1 MMEGVFLQWFTDL
14 FMFFLLYLIVTI
26 NLNFMYGYTGI
37 PHFGVSLSV
46 AGGGYVV
53 GALTGRILRAIYNV
67 YPELDFMYENS
78 KITNEINAYLAND
91 PFTGIGIF
99 ILIIVVSLA
108 LNAGLGYIVSRPAI
122 RLSGSYLIIVLIGM
136 AEAIRIIGMNYYPLV
151 GGTFWVHVPDVFNWM
166 GDLRTEGYMIICALI
181 TLGIFLLLQAM
192 STSPLGR
199 VVRAVRE
206 NPTSAECVGKDVVG
220 VRTKVVVLCSALT
233 SIAGVLYGFYI
244 HAVLSTSYTRASW
257 TFYPWLMFMVGGVGN
272 NMGATLGTFIFIAL
286 RRLIIF
292 FKHDIEIFVP
302 FQVQWLEQI
311 MTGVMLLL
319 IIIFR
324 PQGLLPEKPTKMR
337 GLNYGKFY
345 DEMEEKGV
353 KVPEKKAEKANIFK
367 RLLSVRKKAEA
378 R

>member
-1 MMEGVFLQWFTDL
+1 MIESLFLKWCIDL
-14 FMFFLLYLIVTI
+14 FMFFLLYLIVTM

-37 PHFGVSLSV
+37 PHFGISLSV

-53 GALTGRILRAIYNV
+53 GAFTGRILRWIYNV
-67 YPELDFMYENS
+67 YPELGFMYENS
-78 KITNEINAYLAND
+78 KITNEINLHLAND
-91 PFTGIGIF
+91 PVTGIGIF
-99 ILIIVVSLA
+99 LLMIVLSLV

-136 AEAIRIIGMNYYPLV
+136 AEAMRIIGMNYYPMV
-151 GGTFWVHVPDVFNWM
+151 GGTFWVSVPDVFNWM
-166 GDLRTEGYMIICALI
+166 GDFRIEGFLIICTI
-181 TLGIFLLLQAM
+181 FTLGIFILLQTI

-199 VVRAVRE
+199 LVRAIRE

-220 VRTKVVVLCSALT
+220 IRTKVVVLCSALT

-244 HAVLSTSYTRASW
+244 HAVLSTSYTRGAW
-257 TFYPWLMFMVGGVGN
+257 TFYPWLMLMVGGIGN
-272 NMGATLGTFIFIAL
+272 NMGAAVGTFIFITL

-311 MTGVMLLL
+311 LTGVMLLM
-319 IIIFR
+319 IILFR

-337 GLNYGKFY
+337 GLDY
-345 DEMEEKGV
+345 EKLHNELEKKGI
-353 KVPEKKAEKANIFK
+353 KVPERETRKENIFQRFLS
-367 RLLSVRKKAEA
+367 RLLTQKK
-378 R
+378 

>member
-1 MMEGVFLQWFTDL
+1 MTESVFLQWFIDL
-14 FMFFLLYLIVTI
+14 FMFFLLYLIVTL

-37 PHFGVSLSV
+37 PHFGISLSV

-53 GALTGRILRAIYNV
+53 GALTGRILRGIYNV

-78 KITNEINAYLAND
+78 KITNEINAHLAND

-99 ILIIVVSLA
+99 LLIIVISLV

-136 AEAIRIIGMNYYPLV
+136 AEATRIIGMNYYPLV

-166 GDLRTEGYMIICALI
+166 GDLRTEGFLIICTLF

-192 STSPLGR
+192 STSPLSR

-206 NPTSAECVGKDVVG
+206 NPTSAECIGKNVIG
-220 VRTKVVVLCSALT
+220 VRTKVIVLCSALT

-272 NMGATLGTFIFIAL
+272 NMGATIGTFIFITL

-337 GLNYGKFY
+337 GLNYEKFH
-345 DEMEEKGV
+345 DELENKGV
-353 KVPEKKAEKANIFK
+353 KVPEKKAKKGNIVQ
-367 RLLSVRKKAEA
+367 RLLSR
-378 R
+378 RFNRR

>member
-1 MMEGVFLQWFTDL
+1 MIEDIFLKWCIDL
-14 FMFFLLYLIVTI
+14 LMFFLLYLIVTM

-37 PHFGVSLSV
+37 PHFGISLSV
-46 AGGGYVV
+46 AGGGYVT
-53 GALTGRILRAIYNV
+53 GALTGRILRWVYNV

-78 KITNEINAYLAND
+78 KITNEINANLAND
-91 PFTGIGIF
+91 PFTGIGVF
-99 ILIIVVSLA
+99 LLIIVISLL

-136 AEAIRIIGMNYYPLV
+136 AEAMRIIGMNYYPLV

-166 GDLRTEGYMIICALI
+166 GDFRSEGFLMICALF
-181 TLGIFLLLQAM
+181 TLATFLLLQAM

-199 VVRAVRE
+199 LVRAVRE

-220 VRTKVVVLCSALT
+220 IRTRVVVLCSALT

-244 HAVLSTSYTRASW
+244 HAVLSTSYTRSAW

-272 NMGATLGTFIFIAL
+272 NMGAALGTFIFTTL

-292 FKHDIEIFVP
+292 YKHDIEIFVP

-311 MTGVMLLL
+311 MTGAMLLL

-324 PQGLLPEKPTKMR
+324 PRGLLPEKPTKMR
-337 GLNYGKFY
+337 GLDY
-345 DEMEEKGV
+345 DRFHHELEEKGV
-353 KVPEKKAEKANIFK
+353 KIPEREARKNLFQ
-367 RLLSVRKKAEA
+367 RLLRRLKKT
-378 R
+378 

>member
-1 MMEGVFLQWFTDL
+1 MIENILLKWCIDL
-14 FMFFLLYLIVTI
+14 FMFFLLYLIVTM

-37 PHFGVSLSV
+37 PHFGISLSV

-53 GALTGRILRAIYNV
+53 GALSGRILRWVYNV

-78 KITNEINAYLAND
+78 KITNEINANLATD
-91 PFTGIGIF
+91 PLMGIGVF
-99 ILIIVVSLA
+99 LLIIVISLI

-136 AEAIRIIGMNYYPLV
+136 AEAMRIIGMNYYPLV

-166 GDLRTEGYMIICALI
+166 GDLRTEGFLIICTI
-181 TLGIFLLLQAM
+181 FTLGIFLILQAM

-199 VVRAVRE
+199 LVRAVRE
-206 NPTSAECVGKDVVG
+206 NPMSAECIGKDVVG
-220 VRTKVVVLCSALT
+220 IRTKVVVMCSALT

-257 TFYPWLMFMVGGVGN
+257 TFYPWLMFMVGGIGN
-272 NMGATLGTFIFIAL
+272 NMGAALGTFVFITL

-292 FKHDIEIFVP
+292 YKHDIEIFVP

-311 MTGVMLLL
+311 MSGAMLLL

-324 PQGLLPEKPTKMR
+324 PQGLMPEKPTKMR
-337 GLNYGKFY
+337 GLDY
-345 DEMEEKGV
+345 DKLHDELENKGV
-353 KVPEKKAEKANIFK
+353 KVPEKKVKKENIFQ
-367 RLLSVRKKAEA
+367 RLLSRRSKG
-378 R
+378 

>member
-1 MMEGVFLQWFTDL
+1 MIENVLLKWCIDL
-14 FMFFLLYLIVTI
+14 FMFFLLYLIVTM

-37 PHFGVSLSV
+37 PHFGISLSV

-53 GALTGRILRAIYNV
+53 GALSGRILRWVYNV

-78 KITNEINAYLAND
+78 KITNEINANLAND
-91 PFTGIGIF
+91 PLVGIGVF
-99 ILIIVVSLA
+99 LLIIVISLI

-136 AEAIRIIGMNYYPLV
+136 AEAMRIIGMNYYPLV
-151 GGTFWVHVPDVFNWM
+151 GGTFWIHVPDVFNWM
-166 GDLRTEGYMIICALI
+166 GELRTEGFLIICTLF
-181 TLGIFLLLQAM
+181 TLGIFLILQAM

-206 NPTSAECVGKDVVG
+206 NPMSAECVGKDVVG
-220 VRTKVVVLCSALT
+220 IRTKVVVMCSALT

-244 HAVLSTSYTRASW
+244 HAVLSTAYTRSTW
-257 TFYPWLMFMVGGVGN
+257 TFYPWLMFMVGGIGN
-272 NMGATLGTFIFIAL
+272 NMGAVLGTFVFVTL

-292 FKHDIEIFVP
+292 YKHNIEIYVP

-311 MTGVMLLL
+311 MTGTMLLL
-319 IIIFR
+319 IILFR

-337 GLNYGKFY
+337 GLDY
-345 DEMEEKGV
+345 DKLHDELENKGV
-353 KVPEKKAEKANIFK
+353 KVPEKKAEKGNIFQ
-367 RLLSVRKKAEA
+367 RLLSRRSKG
-378 R
+378 

>member
-1 MMEGVFLQWFTDL
+1 MIENIILKWCIDL
-14 FMFFLLYLIVTI
+14 FMFFLLYLIVTM

-37 PHFGVSLSV
+37 PHFGISLSV

-53 GALTGRILRAIYNV
+53 GALSGRILRGIYNV

-78 KITNEINAYLAND
+78 KITNEINANLVND
-91 PFTGIGIF
+91 PLIGISVF
-99 ILIIVVSLA
+99 LLIIVISLI

-136 AEAIRIIGMNYYPLV
+136 AEAMRIIGMNYYPLV

-166 GDLRTEGYMIICALI
+166 GDLRTEGFLI
-181 TLGIFLLLQAM
+181 VCTIFTLGIFLILQAM

-199 VVRAVRE
+199 AVRAVRE
-206 NPTSAECVGKDVVG
+206 NPMSAECVGKDVIG
-220 VRTKVVVLCSALT
+220 IRTKVIVMCSALT

-257 TFYPWLMFMVGGVGN
+257 TFYPWLMFMVGGIGN
-272 NMGATLGTFIFIAL
+272 NMGATLGTFIFITL

-311 MTGVMLLL
+311 MSGTMLLL

-337 GLNYGKFY
+337 GLDY
-345 DEMEEKGV
+345 DKLHDELDNKGV
-353 KVPEKKAEKANIFK
+353 KVPEKKAKKDNIFQ
-367 RLLSVRKKAEA
+367 RLLSRRLKG
-378 R
+378 